1 MLSKISY
8 LINNKFLSNSIL
20 YVIGSMMTP
29 AIGLIMLPIYTN
41 YLDPSE
47 YGVLTTVQTLVGM
60 FQLFLLLSLHGA
72 VTRFYYDYLDD
83 KIKQKQYLG
92 SIFTFVLL
100 FSTIVV
106 LLLFI
111 LQKPIGKLLFNNIA
125 INPYY
130 YYLLV
135 ISWETSLFALP
146 LALWRAQEKAG
157 LFVSVNIIKSILIM
171 AVSAYLIIIKG
182 TGAEGPLLSQMII
195 SIIFVVISVIS
206 CKNMLSIN
214 LNNNYIKASLLFSL
228 PLLPHVASGWIIKSS
243 DRVILEKFVDLSE
256 IGLYSLGVQVA
267 TVLALFYTGVNNAF
281 VPRYTKLR
289 KEGKINQANKLL
301 KLFAIIILVFGVI
314 SIPIAMIGVNLII
327 SSDYKGALTY
337 IPILIVAEIIKG
349 FYFIPVA
356 KLFYIKSTKS
366 IATSS
371 IIAAIANI
379 TFNFILIPYFGAYG
393 SAIAT
398 IIAEFIRFSL
408 IYLASRKDIAI
419 NTI

>member
-1 MLSKISY
+1 MKKVLSLNS
-8 LINNKFLSNSIL
+8 KFISNSIL
-20 YVIGSMMTP
+20 YITGSMITP

-41 YLDPSE
+41 YLEPSE

-92 SIFTFVLL
+92 SIFTFVLF

-106 LLLFI
+106 LFLFI
-111 LQKPIGKLLFNNIA
+111 LQKPIGNVLFSNIS
-125 INPYY
+125 INPFY
-130 YYLLV
+130 YYLLA
-135 ISWETSLFALP
+135 ISWASSLFALP

-195 SIIFVVISVIS
+195 SIIFVIISFIS

-214 LNNNYIKASLLFSL
+214 LNKEYIKSSLIFSL

-267 TVLALFYTGVNNAF
+267 TVLALFYTGVNNAL

-289 KEGKINQANKLL
+289 KEGNIYGANKLL
-301 KLFAIIILVFGVI
+301 KIFGLIIFVFGLL
-314 SIPIAMIGVNLII
+314 SIPVAMIGLNLII
-327 SSDYKGALTY
+327 SPEYKGALSF
-337 IPILIVAEIIKG
+337 IPILIIAEIIKG

-356 KLFYIKSTKS
+356 RLFYIKSTKS
-366 IATSS
+366 IAKSS
-371 IIAAIANI
+371 IVAAIVNI
-379 TFNFILIPYFGAYG
+379 AFNIILIPYFGAYG

-408 IYLASRKDIAI
+408 IYMSSRKDKVVYSI
-419 NTI
+419 